1 MSGGWL
7 GGLKTALA
15 YRLIRS
21 LARRGGDRAEG
32 DSDPLLALLPA
43 WRELAARRTGEAD
56 AQLVAAAREMLAAQL
71 PREAWPL
78 IPSLD
83 RRAAPVRTTWAHQ
96 NEVMT
101 WDIRP
106 GENVLDVG
114 SGGWPFT
121 KATHLADRFPGETT
135 HRVEALR
142 RDERPFVAVDLECL
156 PFAGAAWDFVFCSH
170 VLEHLE
176 HPGRAIRELVRVGRR
191 GYIEVPTRLSDV
203 MLDFTRL
210 PDHHRWHGLVLG
222 ETLVLTE
229 WTPGERR
236 ELGQAFFAALQ
247 SEYANPFQDF
257 FERNRD
263 LFFAGLH
270 WKGRIDFLVID
281 RHGAILD
288 SSRNVP

>member
-7 GGLKTALA
+7 QALKTALA

-21 LARRGGDRAEG
+21 LARTGERAPG
-32 DSDPLLALLPA
+32 APDPLLALLPA
-43 WRELAARRTGEAD
+43 WRELAAHRAGEAD

-78 IPSLD
+78 IPSLE
-83 RRAAPVRTTWAHQ
+83 RRAAPVQTTWAHQ
-96 NEVMT
+96 NETMT

-106 GENVLDVG
+106 GELVLDVG

-121 KATHLADRFPGETT
+121 KATHLADRFPDETT

-156 PFAGAAWDFVFCSH
+156 PFSDGAWDFVFCSH

-176 HPGRAIRELVRVGRR
+176 HPGRAIRELMRVGRR

-222 ETLVLTE
+222 GTLVLVE
-229 WTPGERR
+229 WTEGERR
-236 ELGQAFFAALQ
+236 ELGQAFYSALQ
-247 SEYANPFQDF
+247 SDFANPFQDF

-263 LFFAGLH
+263 LFFASLP
-270 WKGRIDFLVID
+270 WTGRIDFLVID

-288 SSRNVP
+288 SSRKAP